1 LLALIFGFVVGASAP
16 TAAFVASPLAGMAV
30 GCLGLA
36 PQFSGSTN
44 VGRVWSIVMKFASWG
59 SELRD
64 ALIALYEV
72 SLSWES

>member
-1 LLALIFGFVVGASAP
+1 
-16 TAAFVASPLAGMAV
+16 
-30 GCLGLA
+30 
-36 PQFSGSTN
+36 
-44 VGRVWSIVMKFASWG
+44 MKFASWG